1 MRNAVQQHKRPT
13 RRSLAATLLATAT
26 AVAFLPGAASAS
38 TTVNLSFSEWW
49 APQMAGHNSLQNL
62 VNQFEKQNPGIHVTL
77 DTNPYP
83 TVESQTIAQA
93 ATGTMAD
100 VVGLDGSWVNP
111 LVKEGALLNLSAEM
125 KKTGFDQSSLK
136 SQVQLNG
143 NTYDIPLVN
152 FAYPLFTNTALLAKA
167 GIAHPP
173 TDWSQFTS
181 DAVALSKLSKTTWG
195 WIIPLTLN
203 PPNGAQNDVMSWV
216 WASGGSMLHN
226 GQPHLTGNAKLTAV
240 VNMLKTVYKDGAM
253 FPGPD
258 SVVETDK
265 VENFINGR
273 VGMMIDSMAD
283 STAIATGAPHLKYSV
298 SALPVE
304 DGYKGKQGIT
314 VASWGIG
321 VSAKS
326 AHPLQ
331 AWKFVEFLVS
341 KNVNSQIA
349 TDASGFPGN
358 AQASPDFSGANPHYK
373 AAFDVYKS
381 RVPMNEFVGLPQSTQ
396 LMTDFVTQF
405 QKFFAG
411 QVSATN
417 MLQTVQGQWK
427 KVF

>member
-1 MRNAVQQHKRPT
+1 
-13 RRSLAATLLATAT
+13 
-26 AVAFLPGAASAS
+26 
-38 TTVNLSFSEWW
+38 
-49 APQMAGHNSLQNL
+49 LQNL
-62 VNQFEKQNPGIHVTL
+62 VNQFEQQNPGIHVTL

-100 VVGLDGSWVNP
+100 VVGLDGSWINP

-125 KKTGFDQSSLK
+125 KQTGFDQNSIK
-136 SQVQLNG
+136 SQVKLNG

-152 FAYPLFTNTALLAKA
+152 FAYPLFTSTALLAKA

-173 TDWSQFTS
+173 TDWSQFIS

-216 WASGGSMLHN
+216 WASGGSMLEN
-226 GQPHLTGNAKLTAV
+226 GQPHLTDNPTLTAV
-240 VNMLKTVYKDGAM
+240 VNMLKEVYKDGAM

-258 SVVETDK
+258 AVVETDK

-273 VGMMIDSMAD
+273 IGMMVDSMAD
-283 STAIATGAPHLKYSV
+283 SSAIATGAPKLKYTV
-298 SALPVE
+298 SAMPVQ
-304 DGYKGKQGIT
+304 DGYTGKQGIT

-321 VSAKS
+321 ISSKS
-326 AHPLQ
+326 SHPAQ
-331 AWKFVEFLVS
+331 AWKFVQFLLS
-341 KNVNSQIA
+341 KNVNAQIA

-358 AQASPDFSGANPHYK
+358 AFASPSFAGANPHYK
-373 AAFDVYKS
+373 AAFDIYQS
-381 RVPMNEFVGLPQSTQ
+381 RVPMNEFVGLPESTQ

-405 QKFFAG
+405 QEFFAG
-411 QVSATN
+411 QEPAN
-417 MLQTVQGQWK
+417 KMLQTVQAQWK
-427 KVF
+427 QVF

>member
-1 MRNAVQQHKRPT
+1 MRHTRPQHTPRA
-13 RRSLAATLLATAT
+13 RRTATAALLATVT
-26 AVAFLPGAASAS
+26 AVAFLPNVANAS

-62 VNQFEKQNPGIHVTL
+62 VNQFEQQNPGIHVTL

-125 KKTGFDQSSLK
+125 KQTRFNQKSLK

-143 NTYDIPLVN
+143 KTYDIPLVN

-167 GIAHPP
+167 GISHPP
-173 TDWSQFTS
+173 TDWAQFTA

-216 WASGGSMLHN
+216 WASGGSMLQN
-226 GQPHLTGNAKLTAV
+226 GQPHLTGNPTLTAV
-240 VNMLKTVYKDGAM
+240 VNMLKGVYKDGAM

-258 SVVETDK
+258 AVVETDK

-273 VGMMIDSMAD
+273 VGMMVDSMAD
-283 STAIATGAPHLKYSV
+283 SSAIATGAPHLKYNV

-304 DGYKGKQGIT
+304 DG
-314 VASWGIG
+314 
-321 VSAKS
+321 
-326 AHPLQ
+326 
-331 AWKFVEFLVS
+331 
-341 KNVNSQIA
+341 
-349 TDASGFPGN
+349 
-358 AQASPDFSGANPHYK
+358 
-373 AAFDVYKS
+373 
-381 RVPMNEFVGLPQSTQ
+381 
-396 LMTDFVTQF
+396 
-405 QKFFAG
+405 
-411 QVSATN
+411 
-417 MLQTVQGQWK
+417 
-427 KVF
+427 

>member
-1 MRNAVQQHKRPT
+1 MGNVVKERHQRT
-13 RRSLAATLLATAT
+13 GWRLATTLVATLATVT
-26 AVAFLPGAASAS
+26 FLPTAANAN
-38 TTVNLSFSEWW
+38 TTVNLNFSQWW

-62 VNQFEKQNPGIHVTL
+62 VNQFEQQNPGIHVTL
-77 DTNPYP
+77 ETAPYAS
-83 TVESQTIAQA
+83 VASETIAQA

-111 LVKEGALLNLSAEM
+111 LYKEGALLNLSAEM
-125 KKTGFDQSSLK
+125 KQTGFDQNSIK
-136 SQVQLNG
+136 SQVKVDNA
-143 NTYDIPLVN
+143 TYDIPVVN
-152 FAYPLFTNTALLAKA
+152 FAYPLFTNNALLAKA

-173 TDWSQFTS
+173 TDWTEFVS

-216 WASGGSMLHN
+216 WASGGSMLKN
-226 GQPHLTGNAKLTAV
+226 GQPNLTHNPTLSAV
-240 VNMLKTVYKDGAM
+240 VNMLKQVYQDHAM

-258 SVVETDK
+258 AVVETDK

-273 VGMMIDSMAD
+273 IGMMIDSMAD
-283 STAIATGAPHLKYSV
+283 SSAIAQGAPNLKYTV
-298 SALPVE
+298 SALPPE
-304 DGYKGKQGIT
+304 NGYKGKQGIT

-321 VSAKS
+321 ISSKS
-326 AHPLQ
+326 AHPAQ
-331 AWKFVEFLVS
+331 AWKFVQFLLS

-358 AQASPDFSGANPHYK
+358 AMARPDFTGANPHYK
-373 AAFDVYKS
+373 AAFEVYQS
-381 RVPMNEFVGLPQSTQ
+381 RVPMNEFVGLPESTQ

-411 QVSATN
+411 QMSAGN
-417 MLQTVQGQWK
+417 MLQTVQAQWK
-427 KVF
+427 QVF

>member
-1 MRNAVQQHKRPT
+1 MGNAVKQRHQRT
-13 RRSLAATLLATAT
+13 GWRLATGLVATLATVT
-26 AVAFLPGAASAS
+26 FLPSAANAT
-38 TTVNLSFSEWW
+38 TTVNLNFSQWW

-62 VNQFEKQNPGIHVTL
+62 VNQFEQQNAGIHVTL
-77 DTNPYP
+77 ETAPYAS
-83 TVESQTIAQA
+83 VASETIAQA

-111 LVKEGALLNLSAEM
+111 LYKEGALLNLSAEM
-125 KKTGFDQSSLK
+125 KQTGFDQNTIK
-136 SQVQLNG
+136 SQVKVDNA
-143 NTYDIPLVN
+143 TYDIPVVN
-152 FAYPLFTNTALLAKA
+152 FAYPLFTNNALLAKA

-173 TDWSQFTS
+173 TDWTEFVA

-216 WASGGSMLHN
+216 WASGGSMLKN
-226 GQPHLTGNAKLTAV
+226 GQPNLTHNPTLSAV
-240 VNMLKTVYKDGAM
+240 VNMLKQVYQDHAM

-258 SVVETDK
+258 AVVETDK

-273 VGMMIDSMAD
+273 IGMMIDSMAD
-283 STAIATGAPHLKYSV
+283 SSAIAQGAPNLKYTV
-298 SALPVE
+298 SALPAE
-304 DGYKGKQGIT
+304 NGYKGKQGIT

-321 VSAKS
+321 ISSKS
-326 AHPLQ
+326 AHPAQ
-331 AWKFVEFLVS
+331 AWKFVQFLLS

-358 AQASPDFSGANPHYK
+358 AMARPDFTGANPHYK
-373 AAFDVYKS
+373 AAFGVYQS
-381 RVPMNEFVGLPQSTQ
+381 RVPMNEFVGLPESTQ

-411 QVSATN
+411 QMSAGS
-417 MLQTVQGQWK
+417 MLQTVQAQWK
-427 KVF
+427 QVF

>member
-1 MRNAVQQHKRPT
+1 MRNVVQQHKQRR
-13 RRSLAATLLATAT
+13 RRSLAAALLATAT
-26 AVAFLPGAASAS
+26 AVTFLPGVASATS
-38 TTVNLSFSEWW
+38 TVNLSFSEWW

-62 VNQFEKQNPGIHVTL
+62 VNQFEQQNPGIHVTL

-83 TVESQTIAQA
+83 TVESETIAQA

-125 KKTGFDQSSLK
+125 KQTGFDQSSLK

-173 TDWSQFTS
+173 TDWTQFTS

-216 WASGGSMLHN
+216 WASGGSMLQN
-226 GQPHLTGNAKLTAV
+226 GQPHLTDNPTLTAV
-240 VNMLKTVYKDGAM
+240 VNMLKEVYKDGAM

-258 SVVETDK
+258 AVVETDK

-273 VGMMIDSMAD
+273 IGMMIDSMAD
-283 STAIATGAPHLKYSV
+283 SSAIATGAPNLKYSV

-304 DGYKGKQGIT
+304 NGYTGKQGIT

-331 AWKFVEFLVS
+331 AWKFLEFLVS

-358 AQASPDFSGANPHYK
+358 AMASPSFSGANPHYK
-373 AAFDVYKS
+373 AAFDVYQS

-411 QVSATN
+411 QVSATS
-417 MLQTVQGQWK
+417 MLQTVQAQWK
-427 KVF
+427 QVF

>member
-1 MRNAVQQHKRPT
+1 MGNVVQQRYQRT
-13 RRSLAATLLATAT
+13 GWRLATAV
-26 AVAFLPGAASAS
+26 VATLATITFLPSAASAN
-38 TTVNLSFSEWW
+38 TTVNLNFSQWW

-62 VNQFEKQNPGIHVTL
+62 INQFETQNPGIHVTL
-77 DTNPYP
+77 ETAPYAS
-83 TVESQTIAQA
+83 VASETIAQA

-111 LVKEGALLNLSAEM
+111 LYKEGALLNLSAEM
-125 KKTGFDQSSLK
+125 KQSGFDQNTIK
-136 SQVQLNG
+136 SQVRVDG
-143 NTYDIPLVN
+143 ATYDIPVVN
-152 FAYPLFTNTALLAKA
+152 FAYPLFTNNALLAKA

-173 TDWSQFTS
+173 TDWTQFVS

-216 WASGGSMLHN
+216 WASGGSMLKN
-226 GQPHLTGNAKLTAV
+226 GQPNLTDNPTLTAV
-240 VNMLKTVYKDGAM
+240 VNMLKEVYKDHAM

-258 SVVETDK
+258 AVVETDK

-273 VGMMIDSMAD
+273 IGMMIDSMAD
-283 STAIATGAPHLKYSV
+283 SSAIAQGAPNLKYTV
-298 SALPVE
+298 SPLPAE

-321 VSAKS
+321 ISSKS
-326 AHPLQ
+326 AHPAQ
-331 AWKFVEFLVS
+331 AWKLVQFLLS

-358 AQASPDFSGANPHYK
+358 AMARPDFTGANPHYK
-373 AAFDVYKS
+373 AAFEVYQS
-381 RVPMNEFVGLPQSTQ
+381 RVPMNEFVGLPESTQ
-396 LMTDFVTQF
+396 LMTDFVTEF

-411 QVSATN
+411 QVSAGN

-427 KVF
+427 QVF

>member
-1 MRNAVQQHKRPT
+1 MRNVVQQHKQRR
-13 RRSLAATLLATAT
+13 RRSLAAALLATAT
-26 AVAFLPGAASAS
+26 AVTFLPGVASATS
-38 TTVNLSFSEWW
+38 TVNLSFSEWW

-62 VNQFEKQNPGIHVTL
+62 VNQFEQQNPGIHVTL

-83 TVESQTIAQA
+83 TVESETIAQA

-125 KKTGFDQSSLK
+125 KQTGFDQSSLK

-173 TDWSQFTS
+173 TDWTQFTS

-216 WASGGSMLHN
+216 WASGGSMLQN
-226 GQPHLTGNAKLTAV
+226 GQPHLTDNPTLTAV
-240 VNMLKTVYKDGAM
+240 VNMLKEVYKDGAM

-258 SVVETDK
+258 AVVETDK

-273 VGMMIDSMAD
+273 IGMMIDSMAD
-283 STAIATGAPHLKYSV
+283 SSAIATGAPNLKYSV

-304 DGYKGKQGIT
+304 NGYTGKQGIT

-331 AWKFVEFLVS
+331 AWKFLEFLVS
-341 KNVNSQIA
+341 QNVNSQIA

-358 AQASPDFSGANPHYK
+358 AMASPSFSGANPHYK
-373 AAFDVYKS
+373 AAFDVYQS

-411 QVSATN
+411 QVSATS
-417 MLQTVQGQWK
+417 MLQTVQAQWK
-427 KVF
+427 QVF

>member
-1 MRNAVQQHKRPT
+1 MRNVAPQRQQRT
-13 RRSLAATLLATAT
+13 RRRLATALLATAT
-26 AVAFLPGAASAS
+26 TVAFLPAAASAN

-62 VNQFEKQNPGIHVTL
+62 VDQFEKQNPGIDVTL

-83 TVESQTIAQA
+83 TVESETIAQA

-111 LVKEGALLNLSAEM
+111 LVKEGALLNLSAEE
-125 KKTGFDQSSLK
+125 KQTGFNQNSLK
-136 SQVQLNG
+136 SQVKVNG
-143 NTYDIPLVN
+143 IAYDIPLVN
-152 FAYPLFTNTALLAKA
+152 FAYPLFTNNALLAKA

-173 TDWSQFTS
+173 TDWAQFVS

-216 WASGGSMLHN
+216 WASGGSMLQN
-226 GQPHLTGNAKLTAV
+226 GQPHLTDNPKLTAV
-240 VNMLKTVYKDGAM
+240 VNMLKEVYQDKAM

-258 SVVETDK
+258 AVVETDK

-273 VGMMIDSMAD
+273 VGMMVDSMAD
-283 STAIATGAPHLKYSV
+283 SSAIATGAPNLKYTV

-304 DGYKGKQGIT
+304 DGYTGKQGIT
-314 VASWGIG
+314 VAAWGIG
-321 VSAKS
+321 ISSKS

-331 AWKFVEFLVS
+331 AWKFVQFLLS
-341 KNVNSQIA
+341 KGVNSQIA

-358 AQASPDFSGANPHYK
+358 AMASPDFTGANPHYK
-373 AAFDVYKS
+373 AAFDVYQS
-381 RVPMNEFVGLPQSTQ
+381 RVPVNEFVGLPESTQ

-411 QVSATN
+411 QESAAN

-427 KVF
+427 QVF

>member
-1 MRNAVQQHKRPT
+1 MGNVVEQCHQRTGWR
-13 RRSLAATLLATAT
+13 LATALLATLAT
-26 AVAFLPGAASAS
+26 VTFLPSAASAN
-38 TTVNLSFSEWW
+38 TTVNLTFSQWW

-77 DTNPYP
+77 ETAPYAS
-83 TVESQTIAQA
+83 VASETIAQA

-111 LVKEGALLNLSAEM
+111 LYKEGALLNLSSEM
-125 KKTGFDQSSLK
+125 NKSGFNQKTIK
-136 SQVQLNG
+136 SQVKVDG
-143 NTYDIPLVN
+143 NTYDIPVVN
-152 FAYPLFTNTALLAKA
+152 FAYPLFTNNALLAKA

-173 TDWSQFTS
+173 TNWTQFAS

-216 WASGGSMLHN
+216 WASGGSMLKN
-226 GQPHLTGNAKLTAV
+226 GQPNLTDNPTLTAV
-240 VNMLKTVYKDGAM
+240 VNMLKKLYQEHAM

-258 SVVETDK
+258 AVVETDK

-273 VGMMIDSMAD
+273 IGMMIDSMAD
-283 STAIATGAPHLKYSV
+283 SSAIAKGAPNLKYTV
-298 SALPVE
+298 SALPAE
-304 DGYKGKQGIT
+304 NGYKGKQGIT

-321 VSAKS
+321 ISSKS
-326 AHPLQ
+326 AHPAQ
-331 AWKFVEFLVS
+331 AWKFVQFLLG
-341 KNVNSQIA
+341 KNVNSEIA

-358 AQASPDFSGANPHYK
+358 AMASPDFVGANPHYK
-373 AAFDVYKS
+373 AAFDVYQS
-381 RVPMNEFVGLPQSTQ
+381 RLPMNEFVGLPESTQ

-411 QVSATN
+411 QMSAAS
-417 MLQTVQGQWK
+417 MLKTVQAQWK
-427 KVF
+427 QVF

>member
-1 MRNAVQQHKRPT
+1 
-13 RRSLAATLLATAT
+13 
-26 AVAFLPGAASAS
+26 
-38 TTVNLSFSEWW
+38 
-49 APQMAGHNSLQNL
+49 MAGHNSLQNL
-62 VNQFEKQNPGIHVTL
+62 VNQFEQQNPGIHVTL

-125 KKTGFDQSSLK
+125 KQTGFNQSTIK

-173 TDWSQFTS
+173 TDWTQFIS

-216 WASGGSMLHN
+216 WASGGSMLQN
-226 GQPHLTGNAKLTAV
+226 GQPHLTDNPTLTAV
-240 VNMLKTVYKDGAM
+240 VNMLKEVYKDGAM

-258 SVVETDK
+258 AVVETDK

-273 VGMMIDSMAD
+273 IGMMIDSMAD
-283 STAIATGAPHLKYSV
+283 SSAIATGPR
-298 SALPVE
+298 
-304 DGYKGKQGIT
+304 T
-314 VASWGIG
+314 
-321 VSAKS
+321 
-326 AHPLQ
+326 
-331 AWKFVEFLVS
+331 
-341 KNVNSQIA
+341 
-349 TDASGFPGN
+349 
-358 AQASPDFSGANPHYK
+358 
-373 AAFDVYKS
+373 
-381 RVPMNEFVGLPQSTQ
+381 
-396 LMTDFVTQF
+396 
-405 QKFFAG
+405 
-411 QVSATN
+411 
-417 MLQTVQGQWK
+417 
-427 KVF
+427 

>member
-1 MRNAVQQHKRPT
+1 MRNVAQQRQHRM
-13 RRSLAATLLATAT
+13 RRRVVTALIATAT
-26 AVAFLPGAASAS
+26 TVTFLPGAASATS
-38 TTVNLSFSEWW
+38 TVNLSFSEWW

-62 VNQFEKQNPGIHVTL
+62 VNQFEQQNPGIHVTL

-125 KKTGFDQSSLK
+125 KQTGFNQSTIK

-173 TDWSQFTS
+173 TDWTQFTS

-216 WASGGSMLHN
+216 WASGGSMLQN
-226 GQPHLTGNAKLTAV
+226 GQPHLTDNPTLTAV
-240 VNMLKTVYKDGAM
+240 VNMLKDVYKDGAM

-258 SVVETDK
+258 AVVETDK

-283 STAIATGAPHLKYSV
+283 SSAIATGAPNLKYTV
-298 SALPVE
+298 SELPVE
-304 DGYKGKQGIT
+304 DGYTGKQGIT

-331 AWKFVEFLVS
+331 AWKFVQFLLS

-358 AQASPDFSGANPHYK
+358 AQASPSFVGANPHYK
-373 AAFDVYKS
+373 AAFDIYQT
-381 RVPMNEFVGLPQSTQ
+381 RVPMNEFVGLPESTQ

-411 QVSATN
+411 QVSAAS
-417 MLQTVQGQWK
+417 MLQTVQAQWK
-427 KVF
+427 QVF

>member
-1 MRNAVQQHKRPT
+1 MHTSAHQHRQRMR
-13 RRSLAATLLATAT
+13 RRLTTALIATAST
-26 AVAFLPGAASAS
+26 VAFLPGAASADS
-38 TTVNLSFSEWW
+38 TVNLSFSEWW
-49 APQMAGHNSLQNL
+49 APQMAGNNSLQNL
-62 VNQFEKQNPGIHVTL
+62 VNQFEQQNPGIHVTL

-111 LVKEGALLNLSAEM
+111 LVKEGALLNLSSEM
-125 KKTGFDQSSLK
+125 KQTGFNQSTLK

-173 TDWSQFTS
+173 TDWAQFIS

-216 WASGGSMLHN
+216 WASGGSMLKK
-226 GQPHLTGNAKLTAV
+226 GQPHLTDNPTVLAV
-240 VNMLKTVYKDGAM
+240 VNMLKEVYKDGAM

-273 VGMMIDSMAD
+273 IGMMIDSMAD
-283 STAIATGAPHLKYSV
+283 SSAIATGAPSLKYQV

-331 AWKFVEFLVS
+331 AWKFVEFLCS
-341 KNVNSQIA
+341 KSVNAQIA

-358 AQASPDFSGANPHYK
+358 AQASPDFTGANPHYK
-373 AAFDVYKS
+373 AAFDVYQS

-411 QVSATN
+411 QISATS
-417 MLQTVQGQWK
+417 MLQTVQGQWT

>member
-1 MRNAVQQHKRPT
+1 MRNAAQQRKQQT
-13 RRSLAATLLATAT
+13 RRRVTSALLATAT
-26 AVAFLPGAASAS
+26 AVVFLPGAAGAS

-62 VNQFEKQNPGIHVTL
+62 VNQFQKQNPGIHVTL

-125 KKTGFDQSSLK
+125 KQTGFNQGSLK
-136 SQVQLNG
+136 SQVKLNG

-173 TDWSQFTS
+173 TDWAQFTS

-216 WASGGSMLHN
+216 WASGGSMLKN
-226 GQPHLTGNAKLTAV
+226 GQPHLTGNPALTAV
-240 VNMLKTVYKDGAM
+240 VNMLKGVYKDGAM

-258 SVVETDK
+258 AVVETDK

-283 STAIATGAPHLKYSV
+283 STAIATGAPKLKYTV

-304 DGYKGKQGIT
+304 NGYTGKQGIT

-321 VSAKS
+321 VSAKA

-331 AWKFVEFLVS
+331 AWKFVQFLLS
-341 KNVNSQIA
+341 KNINSQIA

-358 AQASPDFSGANPHYK
+358 AQASPNFTGANPHYK
-373 AAFDVYKS
+373 AAFDVYQS

-411 QVSATN
+411 QESATN
-417 MLQTVQGQWK
+417 MLQTVQAQWK
-427 KVF
+427 QVF

>member
-1 MRNAVQQHKRPT
+1 MRNTVQQPH
-13 RRSLAATLLATAT
+13 RRARMRFGAALIATAAT
-26 AVAFLPGAASAS
+26 VSFLPNVAEAAPA
-38 TTVNLSFSEWW
+38 VNLTFSQWW
-49 APQMAGHNSLQNL
+49 APQMAGNNSLQKL
-62 VNQFEKQNPGIHVTL
+62 VDQFEHQNPGIHVTL
-77 DTNPYP
+77 ETAPYP
-83 TVESQTIAQA
+83 SVESETIAQA

-111 LVKEGALLNLSAEM
+111 LVKENALLNLSAEM
-125 KKTGFDQSSLK
+125 KQTGFNQKTIK

-173 TDWSQFTS
+173 TNWSQFTS

-203 PPNGAQNDVMSWV
+203 PPNGAQNDVMSWL
-216 WASGGSMLHN
+216 WASGGSMLQN
-226 GQPHLTGNAKLTAV
+226 GQPHLTNNPKLTAV
-240 VNMLKTVYKDGAM
+240 VNMLKQVYQAKAM

-258 SVVETDK
+258 AVVETDK

-273 VGMMIDSMAD
+273 VGMMIDTMAD
-283 STAIATGAPHLKYSV
+283 SSAIAKGAPNLKYQV
-298 SALPVE
+298 SPLPVA
-304 DGYKGKQGIT
+304 DGYTGKQGIT

-321 VSAKS
+321 ISAKS
-326 AHPLQ
+326 PHPAQ
-331 AWKFVEFLVS
+331 AWKFVQFLLS
-341 KNVNSQIA
+341 KNVNSQIS

-358 AQASPDFSGANPHYK
+358 AMATPNFVGANPHYK
-373 AAFDVYKS
+373 TAFHVYQS

-411 QVSATN
+411 QESATA
-417 MLQTVQGQWK
+417 MLKSVQAQWK
-427 KVF
+427 QVF